1 MNKFAFTTG
10 VTTAELAGTR
20 NFLSGSFGSLPRW
33 RGNIT
38 GTFERGSHDLFAVAR
53 YTSAYRNDDPVGLVT
68 VPRIKKFVTFDVQY
82 GYHFKEMFG
91 ADTKLTIGVK
101 DIFDNDP
108 PNVGDNRPGFDEQV
122 HSPRGRVVYVGLGL
136 KY

>member
-1 MNKFAFTTG
+1 VNKFAFTTG

-82 GYHFKEMFG
+82 GYQFKEMFG